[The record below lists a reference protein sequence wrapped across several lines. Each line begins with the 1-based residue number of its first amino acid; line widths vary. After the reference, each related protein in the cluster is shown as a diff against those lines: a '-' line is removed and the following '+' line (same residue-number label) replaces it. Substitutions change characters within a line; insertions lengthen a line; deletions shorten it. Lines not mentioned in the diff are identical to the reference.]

1 MLFNDVKAILFNF
14 PFPYLNQE
22 IQLTLMLN
30 TLYNLFGFKNSYFLT
45 ICLWCLSL
53 GMTHPA
59 QAEYKKPET
68 PTGNDAPNS
77 QTTSIAATRGV
88 CNPVANRLEQK
99 VNPATLTA
107 LAPYSH
113 VGQSS
118 NTHPTFTWYL
128 PDQESYPIE
137 FWMYEFD
144 PSSYD
149 GKGKQVYQAKLSSSA
164 GITTH
169 TLPEKQASLSPG
181 KTYVWQV
188 AVICNPNSPSQ
199 SLVINNRVKIVPVD
213 PTITTQ
219 LNNSGDIN
227 YVTRAKIYAQAGLW
241 YDALAEVATVAND
254 PQAQDFTLKLISQL
268 AATEQANNSP
278 SAENTKETKLIK
290 THQQNLQRI
299 IETLQ

>member
-1 MLFNDVKAILFNF
+1 M
-14 PFPYLNQE
+14 P
-22 IQLTLMLN
+22 N
-30 TLYNLFGFKNSYFLT
+30 TLYNLYRFKHSYSLA

-59 QAEYKKPET
+59 QAEYKKPPT
-68 PTGNDAPNS
+68 PTGNDAPDA

-88 CNPVANRLEQK
+88 CNPAADRSEQK
-99 VNPATLTA
+99 ANSATLTA

-118 NTHPTFTWYL
+118 STHPTFTWYL
-128 PDQESYPIE
+128 PDQESYPME
-137 FWMYEFD
+137 FWLYEFD
-144 PSSYD
+144 PTSYD

-164 GITTH
+164 GIMTH
-169 TLPEKQASLSPG
+169 ALSKEQASLSPG

-199 SLVINNRVKIVPVD
+199 SLVVNNRVKIVPVD

-219 LNNSGDIN
+219 LNNSSDGD
-227 YVTRAKIYAQAGLW
+227 YPKGLAYPKVYPLGSRRAPRTLTDRLKRSDIYAQAGLW
-241 YDALAEVATVAND
+241 YDALAEVATMPND
-254 PQAQDFTLKLISQL
+254 PQAQNLTLKLISQL
-268 AATEQANNSP
+268 AATEQAKNSP
-278 SAENTKETKLIK
+278 SAENTKEIKLIE

-299 IETLQ
+299 IETLQP